1 MPTSLSA
8 LAGPPQRHMDAA
20 FMDYFSM
27 EMVNTLRVSSTIAM
41 TRVKKLEQEML
52 EAGSIP
58 LPTTV
63 PPLKKDSARDS
74 ATSLASRCGSVTGKA
89 VPDEDEEAVRV
100 RLESIGMHVGANI
113 SEK

>member
-27 EMVNTLRVSSTIAM
+27 EMVNTLRVSSTIAT

-58 LPTTV
+58 PPTTV